1 LEVLVAISADEFKAA
16 LATRAG
22 GVAIV
27 TSRAGDEIH
36 GMTVTDWA
44 GVSVEPPLALVCAD
58 KKSNTLGVIEA
69 GGCFAIN
76 VLAAGLEDVSNRF
89 ASKKD
94 EDKRFESLA
103 YGSGATGA
111 PLLDDAVTC
120 LDCRVVAKH
129 EAGDHWVLVGE
140 IEQSIV
146 RGGEPLV
153 YCGGSY
159 QRLVPTD

>member
-1 LEVLVAISADEFKAA
+1 VAISSDEFKQA

-27 TSRAGDEIH
+27 TSRAGDQIH

-58 KKSNTLGVIEA
+58 KKSNTLGVIDA
-69 GGCFAIN
+69 GACFAIN

-94 EDKRFESLA
+94 EDKRFEGLA
-103 YGSGATGA
+103 YQSGATGA
-111 PLLDDAVTC
+111 PLLDHAVTC
-120 LDCRVVAKH
+120 LDCRLVTKH
-129 EAGDHWVLVGE
+129 EAGDHWVLIGE

-153 YCGGSY
+153 YCAGAY
-159 QRLVPTD
+159 QRLVATS

>member
-1 LEVLVAISADEFKAA
+1 VTISAEEFKQA

-27 TSRAGDEIH
+27 TARAGDEIH

-44 GVSVEPPLALVCAD
+44 GVSVDPPLALVCAD
-58 KKSNTLGVIEA
+58 KKSNTLGVIEK
-69 GGCFAIN
+69 GQCFAIN
-76 VLAAGLEDVSNRF
+76 VLPAGQEDLSNKF

-94 EDKRFESLA
+94 EHLRFEGLDVER
-103 YGSGATGA
+103 GETGA
-111 PLLDDAVTC
+111 PLLALAVTC
-120 LDCRVVAKH
+120 LDCSVVAAH
-129 EAGDHWVLVGE
+129 DAGDHVVYVGE
-140 IEQSIV
+140 ILQATV

-159 QRLVPTD
+159 QRLVPTS